1 MTPTRRRATA
11 PVPSSLMAPQSHA
24 ESAPDAPTP
33 GAHSPDDS
41 DVQLAL
47 LAARTAD
54 DKKATD
60 VIILDVGEVLSIA
73 GYFVVCSASNPRL
86 VRTVADEIEA
96 TAKRD
101 LGRAPVRHEGRDQ
114 QQWILIDYGDVIV
127 HVFHEEQRE
136 FYEIER
142 LYLDVPKVDW
152 RIER

>member
-1 MTPTRRRATA
+1 MADQPNAEPAPESVPNTA
-11 PVPSSLMAPQSHA
+11 A
-24 ESAPDAPTP
+24 EQEQ
-33 GAHSPDDS
+33 DDS

-54 DKKATD
+54 EKKATD
-60 VIILDVGEVLSIA
+60 IIILEVGEVLSIA

-96 TAKRD
+96 AAKRD

-127 HVFHEEQRE
+127 HVFHEDQRA

-142 LYLDVPKVDW
+142 LYLDVPKIDW
-152 RIER
+152 EVSG

>member
-1 MTPTRRRATA
+1 MAEPQTADTA
-11 PVPSSLMAPQSHA
+11 P
-24 ESAPDAPTP
+24 D
-33 GAHSPDDS
+33 DDS

-60 VIILDVGEVLSIA
+60 IIILEVGEVLAIA

-86 VRTVADEIEA
+86 VRTVADEIEGA
-96 TAKRD
+96 AKRD
-101 LGRAPVRHEGRDQ
+101 LGRSPVRHEGRDQ

-127 HVFHEEQRE
+127 HVFHAEQRD

-142 LYLDVPKVDW
+142 LYLDVPKIAW
-152 RIER
+152 EQ